1 MPRDIVLLTDF
12 GLADPYVGQMKGA
25 LMRHAPQARILD
37 LCHQVEPFNIL
48 QAAFFLG
55 VSRQWF
61 PEGSVFV
68 TVVDPG
74 VGGDRRIIL
83 VEKHQQFFLAP
94 DNGLVSFVMQR
105 GGASRVR
112 DVTPAWRRD
121 ASATFHGRDIFA
133 PLAARLAC
141 DVSPTELGDE
151 VNPHSLARLP
161 GVEPA
166 RAGERIE
173 ATVLHVDRFGNCIT
187 NLDVASWTPVLF
199 KSRTPSLV
207 APAVR
212 ELFPVVTYEKLAPG
226 ELGLIKGSQGYL
238 ELAVNQQSAA
248 ALLGL
253 SCGAGVTISLERR
266 DESAL

>member
-12 GLADPYVGQMKGA
+12 GLADPYVGQLKGA
-25 LMRHAPQARILD
+25 LLRHAPQVRILD
-37 LCHQVEPFNIL
+37 LCHHVEPFNIL

-68 TVVDPG
+68 SVVDPG
-74 VGGDRRIIL
+74 VGGNRRIIL
-83 VEKHQQFFLAP
+83 LEKHQQYFLAP

-105 GGASRVR
+105 GGAIRVR
-112 DVTPAWRRD
+112 DVTPPWRRD

-133 PLAARLAC
+133 PLAARLAS
-141 DVSPTELGDE
+141 DAPSADLGDE
-151 VNPHSLARLP
+151 VNPHSLARLS
-161 GVEPA
+161 GVEPE
-166 RAGERIE
+166 RSGERIE
-173 ATVLHVDRFGNCIT
+173 ATILHVDRFGNCIT
-187 NLDVASWTPVLF
+187 NLDVESWTPVLF

-207 APAVR
+207 VPAVR
-212 ELFPVVTYEKLAPG
+212 ELYPVVTYEKLSPG

-238 ELAVNQQSAA
+238 ELAANQQSAA

-253 SCGAGVTISLERR
+253 SSGAGVVISLEKR
-266 DESAL
+266 D

>member
-12 GLADPYVGQMKGA
+12 GLADPYVGQLKGA
-25 LMRHAPQARILD
+25 LLRHAPHARILD

-61 PEGSVFV
+61 PEDSVFV
-68 TVVDPG
+68 SVVDPG

-83 VEKHQQFFLAP
+83 MEKHGQFFLAP

-133 PLAARLAC
+133 PLAARLAG
-141 DVSPTELGDE
+141 DASPSELGDE
-151 VNPHSLARLP
+151 VNPHSLARLL
-161 GVEPA
+161 GVEPT

-207 APAVR
+207 VPAVR

-253 SCGAGVTISLERR
+253 SSGAGVTISLERR
-266 DESAL
+266 DEGAL